1 MEDVKLEMA
10 RQTRAALV
18 AFASRAA
25 ASLTDDAALKMAA
38 AFPAWPSG
46 VDDAG
51 QYEKGQIVQHGGGL
65 YRIEQP
71 VAPQAHQPPDAEGM
85 LAVYRPVS
93 PSHAGTADDP
103 IPWVFG
109 MDCRAGQY
117 FSYGDKLYLCKGDML
132 PCVWAPGSE
141 GLWQWEEV
149 TAEEPES
156 EPEEPEGGGETEPD
170 EPETGGETEEGG
182 TDEPAEPS
190 EPDGTLENP
199 ILFELNMNTEK
210 GKYYSHEGKV
220 YLCKA
225 DMSPCVWAPGTAGLW
240 QWEEVSPSSEVM

>member
-1 MEDVKLEMA
+1 MDKLMKA
-10 RQTRAALV
+10 RQMREAMEMLAGQ
-18 AFASRAA
+18 AA
-25 ASLTDDAALKMAA
+25 ADLTDDAALKMAA
-38 AFPAWPSG
+38 VFPVWPSG
-46 VDDAG
+46 TDGNG
-51 QYEKGQIVQHGGGL
+51 QYAEGQIVQHSDGL
-65 YRIEQP
+65 YRVMQP
-71 VAPQAHQPPDAEGM
+71 VAPQAHQPPDGEGM

-93 PSHAGTADDP
+93 PSHAGTLEDP
-103 IPWVFG
+103 IPWVYG
-109 MDCRAGQY
+109 MDCTTGTY
-117 FSYGDKLYLCKGDML
+117 YSYNGTVYRCAGDMI
-132 PCVWAPGSE
+132 PCVWYPDSGI
-141 GLWQWEEV
+141 WQWEEV
-149 TAEEPES
+149 TAEEPEP

-199 ILFELNMNTEK
+199 IPFELNMNTEE